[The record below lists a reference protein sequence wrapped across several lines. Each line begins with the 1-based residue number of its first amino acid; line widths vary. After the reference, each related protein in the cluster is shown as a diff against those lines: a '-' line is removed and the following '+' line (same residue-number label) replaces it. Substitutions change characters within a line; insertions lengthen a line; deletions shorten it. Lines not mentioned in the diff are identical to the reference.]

1 MEAILMV
8 YEFTNS
14 KGQKF
19 WLHQKGKLF
28 FFSKNQEGAID
39 LPSDLEVFENPRTK
53 LPMVRKKK

>member
-1 MEAILMV
+1 MA
-8 YEFTNS
+8 YSHTNS
-14 KGQKF
+14 KGQTF

-39 LPSDLEVFENPRTK
+39 LPHNLEVFENSRTS

>member
-1 MEAILMV
+1 MV